1 MLFEH
6 CKLKMLKALICL
18 TVMTKSNFIH
28 GKNDEEFCNLKLDEF
43 DMEKIFQNQD
53 NKRVEDQQSTITNDL
68 DSNNKVSLIKIQ
80 IFS

>member
-1 MLFEH
+1 
-6 CKLKMLKALICL
+6 MLKALICL
-18 TVMTKSNFIH
+18 TVMTKFNFIH

-68 DSNNKVSLIKIQ
+68 DSNNKVSLIEI
-80 IFS
+80 

>member
-1 MLFEH
+1 
-6 CKLKMLKALICL
+6 MLKALICL
-18 TVMTKSNFIH
+18 TVMTKFNFIH

-68 DSNNKVSLIKIQ
+68 DSNNKVSLMKIQ

>member
-1 MLFEH
+1 
-6 CKLKMLKALICL
+6 MLKALICL

-28 GKNDEEFCNLKLDEF
+28 GKNYEEFCSLKLFEF
-43 DMEKIFQNQD
+43 DMEKTFKDQD

-68 DSNNKVSLIKIQ
+68 DSNNKVSLMKIQ

>member
-28 GKNDEEFCNLKLDEF
+28 GKNDEEFCNSKLLEF
-43 DMEKIFQNQD
+43 NLEESFQDQD

-68 DSNNKVSLIKIQ
+68 DSNNKVSLIEI
-80 IFS
+80 